1 MTTLEY
7 DVCSDCDR
15 TAERECDNCGSPL
28 CKCCYYPLGLC
39 EMCLEDDNT
48 LHFEDEGTEDEYFED
63 RPEGL

>member
-28 CKCCYYPLGLC
+28 CKWCYYPLGLC
-39 EMCLEDDNT
+39 EMCLENDD
-48 LHFEDEGTEDEYFED
+48 DSPYFED
-63 RPEGL
+63 MVTEDDYDQPEEL